1 MYKRE
6 VRLLGVPVSIV
17 SDRDTRFRLH
27 FWESLQEN
35 LGTRLKFSTSYHP
48 QIDGQSERT
57 IKILEDMLRTCMIE
71 LKRSWEDHLH
81 LADFSCNNSYQA
93 SIKMAPFEALC
104 GRKCRPLLCWD
115 EIGERRLLGP
125 DILVQTTDEVR
136 IIRDHLR
143 AAQSRQ
149 KSWVDTSRRLLEFR
163 AGEHVFLKISPT
175 KGVI

>member
-1 MYKRE
+1 
-6 VRLLGVPVSIV
+6 
-17 SDRDTRFRLH
+17 
-27 FWESLQEN
+27 
-35 LGTRLKFSTSYHP
+35 
-48 QIDGQSERT
+48 
-57 IKILEDMLRTCMIE
+57 
-71 LKRSWEDHLH
+71 
-81 LADFSCNNSYQA
+81 
-93 SIKMAPFEALC
+93 MAPFEALY
-104 GRKCRPLLCWD
+104 GRKYRSPLCWD

>member
-1 MYKRE
+1 
-6 VRLLGVPVSIV
+6 
-17 SDRDTRFRLH
+17 
-27 FWESLQEN
+27 
-35 LGTRLKFSTSYHP
+35 
-48 QIDGQSERT
+48 
-57 IKILEDMLRTCMIE
+57 MLRACIIE
-71 LKRSWEDHLH
+71 LKGSWEDYLH
-81 LADFSCNNSYQA
+81 LAEFSYNNSYQV
-93 SIKMAPFEALC
+93 SIKMALFESLY

-149 KSWVDTSRRLLEFR
+149 KSWVDTSIRLLEFR